1 MASEMDIQP
10 GAVDQPQAP
19 SVIVDLTGQ
28 LENPGESMPVSGKLE
43 VDGYSVGDKQL
54 QLSDGIQYDV
64 VLTNAG
70 DGILVTGMVRAHATG
85 ECDRCVEPASFDVAG
100 EIEEYYLFEEPEDE
114 EAYEDGFELVGED
127 RQVDLSGAINDAV
140 VMDTPFVVLCRPDC
154 LGICPTCGANLNEGD
169 CGCVDKAEQDWVDS
183 DENPFA
189 ALKNLK
195 LDD

>member
-10 GAVDQPQAP
+10 GAADQPQTP

-28 LENPGESMPVSGKLE
+28 LENPGESMPVSGRLE
-43 VDGYSVGDKQL
+43 VDGYSVGDKHL

-85 ECDRCVEPASFDVAG
+85 ECDRCLEPASFDIAG
-100 EIEEYYLFEEPEDE
+100 EIEEFYLFEEPEDP
-114 EAYEDGFELVGED
+114 EAYEDGYELLGED
-127 RQVDLSGAINDAV
+127 RIVDLGEPINDAV
-140 VMDTPFVVLCRPDC
+140 VMDTPFVVLCKPDC
-154 LGICPTCGANLNEGD
+154 RGLCPTCGINLNVEQCD
-169 CGCVDKAEQDWVDS
+169 CAAQAEAEWAAAT
-183 DENPFA
+183 ENPFA

-195 LDD
+195 LDE